1 MSFTVGTTVK
11 LKSGGPTMT
20 IQAIADDSVTCV
32 WFDKGKLRKSKF
44 LADMLEDSDRV
55 GELLK
60 RIEEAKKEEERPSKP
75 IAGPTEPD

>member
-1 MSFTVGTTVK
+1 VRR
-11 LKSGGPTMT
+11 
-20 IQAIADDSVTCV
+20 
-32 WFDKGKLRKSKF
+32 FDKGKLRKAKF